1 MKLGLETTDLLGH
14 LGTAWRE
21 SIGMRYPPDRPFR
34 LLTSA
39 EFVGG
44 WQPPPEHEVELRSAI
59 HKIGQA
65 LFDLHG
71 IEAMQQA
78 HEEIFQEH
86 GPVIAR
92 YIEIGFEG
100 VGGGRFKHAQPTP
113 GTRENPK
120 LSASTAT
127 SHPHDMGF
135 AFANQSQLEGSDGCD

>member
-100 VGGGRFKHAQPTP
+100 VGGGGLSMLNRPLGHGKTPNSAPQPQP
-113 GTRENPK
+113 LTRTTWALHLRINR
-120 LSASTAT
+120 
-127 SHPHDMGF
+127 
-135 AFANQSQLEGSDGCD
+135 N